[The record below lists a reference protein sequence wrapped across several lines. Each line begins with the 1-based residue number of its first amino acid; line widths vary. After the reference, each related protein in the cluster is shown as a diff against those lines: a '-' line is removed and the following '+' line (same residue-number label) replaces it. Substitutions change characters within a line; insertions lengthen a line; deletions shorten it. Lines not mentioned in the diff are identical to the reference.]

1 MAHNTLLVGPP
12 DASWREWLKRELGDR
27 DLVCLDPDQSDLESL
42 ARVVWRRD
50 GKVRSWR
57 FIGSLDASRAPHVV
71 LAALSAFLERI
82 PSDAVVLAPA
92 YKATPISRHLA
103 MLIAQVVGPT
113 RILMAEGCAAPKTGW
128 PVGPESVA
136 LEPGFP
142 PVVVAA
148 QRRANWLKLYEQSET
163 HTVELDQV
171 ALEGTRLGTGEWVDP
186 VALRGIGLPA
196 NVRAEVAGSHLVLIA
211 DDDLDDALVGRAM
224 DHFHCARVFFVR
236 PSDLSGLLC
245 SFARDSGEDFGMG
258 VVESVDFAAQR
269 MRVHSTAVAPAPVR
283 ILRLG
288 SLRLYG
294 NGAEAGEL
302 KPWQV

>member
-1 MAHNTLLVGPP
+1 MAHNTLLVGSP

-27 DLVCLDPDQSDLESL
+27 DLVCLDPDQSDLDSL
-42 ARVVWRRD
+42 GRVVLRRQ
-50 GKVRSWR
+50 GKVKAWR
-57 FIGSLDASRAPHVV
+57 FIGSLDALRAPHVV
-71 LAALSAFLERI
+71 LAALIGFLGKVQG
-82 PSDAVVLAPA
+82 DTVVLAPA

-103 MLIAQVVGPT
+103 TLIAQVVQPSQ
-113 RILMAEGCAAPKTGW
+113 ILMAEGCTAPKIGW
-128 PVGPESVA
+128 PIGPESVA

-142 PVVVAA
+142 PVVVGA
-148 QRRANWLKLYEQSET
+148 QRRAHWLKLFEQSET
-163 HTVELDQV
+163 HVIELDRV

-186 VALRGIGLPA
+186 EVLRGIGLPA
-196 NVRAEVAGSHLVLIA
+196 TARAETAGGHLVLVT
-211 DDDLDDALVGRAM
+211 DDDLDDDLVGRAM

-258 VVESVDFAAQR
+258 VVESVDFGAR
-269 MRVHSTAVAPAPVR
+269 RVKVHSTAVAPAPVR